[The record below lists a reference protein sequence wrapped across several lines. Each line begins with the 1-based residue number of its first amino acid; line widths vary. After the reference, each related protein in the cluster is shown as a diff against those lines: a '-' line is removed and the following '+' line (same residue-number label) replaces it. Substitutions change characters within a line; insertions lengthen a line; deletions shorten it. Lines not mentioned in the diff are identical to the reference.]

1 MAKRV
6 SASAAEHVVAVRHPA
21 DDAQHIPRINTGG
34 TGSGTGTGENDGGV
48 RPFRPDDMPRV
59 LDYEGM
65 PPPPEDCVMLH
76 GESDSNNNSNSN
88 NLPEFPER
96 VVVLRGSYLFY
107 YDPDDVDD
115 DDDGTNAHSDD
126 KYVGPPLG
134 VVPLDRVV
142 VEFPP
147 GGRRVFREHAP
158 TDARNGYEMLVR
170 HRGEAGGGNG
180 NDDDGEDSDDSE
192 EDVLSGFRRPG
203 GASGGGAGGAAGSSK
218 AKNCR
223 APHYLVASSLGER
236 EEWAAAIRVRAEA
249 ARGRLTRL
257 RPAKNRSVASTA
269 ASTAQRSRVSSA
281 ERSAAAAKAG
291 GPNPFDGDG
300 GHSDDEEDEG
310 EPGAISSPERR
321 RGGAVAVANGRDGS
335 ARQSSSA
342 SASNRKRDGSA
353 KAGASGAGGAG
364 GGIKI
369 PGRPGTFDAAALG
382 VAPEE
387 QADVNSALRQFGQS
401 RFDEAA
407 WVEDFFKRHNE
418 FDAPGMVRKLEKWQG
433 SMKKG
438 LRGAVLEQYEYF
450 VEASKEMTTM
460 GREVA
465 TLRQLVDAQ
474 LETVQGM
481 RTIDFAAA
489 FADPVADDYS
499 YYSGDDMMGMDD
511 MSAGGSSMGSSV
523 EGALGGGGGAG
534 KHRRRG
540 SQASTDEGPDDED
553 EEDEGSFMEIPSWLD
568 DATEEV
574 SAFLKE
580 CRYTDATD
588 LIVRARTEVNDVLA
602 QHERLT
608 DKRLGKKQLS
618 SMQRILHDLDGLS
631 ERLGNR
637 LAEGL
642 RRKNE
647 ALKQTIKRERA
658 DPLSVLA
665 PLVSPVCLNDDAV
678 ALHLLVKL
686 GRSNDAATAYSA
698 RRSLLL
704 MECLHERPI
713 ASANVAGTMD
723 VVIYAA
729 QLSQSFFSCLSQ
741 SVEGFL
747 DLFLTDSSGKSK
759 GDSSN
764 NTSFDEMSSIRSS
777 AAINKVPAGA
787 IAAVVLWCDSELSK
801 FAAAFGG
808 TRVLGNLAL
817 SPPVHGGGG
826 DNALGDKESIAD
838 LRKKL
843 RDAEDAGDYSAA
855 AKLRSKLSE
864 IEQDGKGGR
873 SKSGGSKPNAKER
886 EEAIDISAKCVDQ
899 AFQFASENLDSIGLP
914 MTPRLAEYIRARL
927 KGCEGEI
934 AQQLQ
939 SRWGH
944 VTFDWSDE
952 GGAIDIE
959 AEDAAHL
966 RDD

>member
-1 MAKRV
+1 
-6 SASAAEHVVAVRHPA
+6 
-21 DDAQHIPRINTGG
+21 
-34 TGSGTGTGENDGGV
+34 
-48 RPFRPDDMPRV
+48 
-59 LDYEGM
+59 
-65 PPPPEDCVMLH
+65 ML
-76 GESDSNNNSNSN
+76 G
-88 NLPEFPER
+88 
-96 VVVLRGSYLFY
+96 
-107 YDPDDVDD
+107 
-115 DDDGTNAHSDD
+115 
-126 KYVGPPLG
+126 
-134 VVPLDRVV
+134 
-142 VEFPP
+142 
-147 GGRRVFREHAP
+147 
-158 TDARNGYEMLVR
+158 
-170 HRGEAGGGNG
+170 
-180 NDDDGEDSDDSE
+180 
-192 EDVLSGFRRPG
+192 GFRRTG
-203 GASGGGAGGAAGSSK
+203 GASGGGRGGGGRGR
-218 AKNCR
+218 NCR

-236 EEWAAAIRVRAEA
+236 EEWAAAIRVRSEA
-249 ARGRLTRL
+249 SRGRLTRL
-257 RPAKNRSVASTA
+257 RPAKNRSVAATA
-269 ASTAQRSRVSSA
+269 AA
-281 ERSAAAAKAG
+281 SAAAAAASAAASSSRAAASGG
-291 GPNPFDGDG
+291 GPNPFDGGGGDG
-300 GHSDDEEDEG
+300 KGEEDDDDEEE
-310 EPGAISSPERR
+310 EPGAISSSSPPDRR
-321 RGGAVAVANGRDGS
+321 RAGGS
-335 ARQSSSA
+335 TARQSA
-342 SASNRKRDGSA
+342 PA
-353 KAGASGAGGAG
+353 KAGSGGGGGGGGG

-407 WVEDFFKRHNE
+407 WVEDFFTRHNE
-418 FDAPGMVRKLEKWQG
+418 FDAPGMVRRLEKWQG

-523 EGALGGGGGAG
+523 EGALGGGGAA

-588 LIVRARTEVNDVLA
+588 LIVRARAEVNDVLA

-713 ASANVAGTMD
+713 ASANIAGTMD

-747 DLFLTDSSGKSK
+747 DLFLTDSNGKSK
-759 GDSSN
+759 NDI

-817 SPPVHGGGG
+817 SPPVHGSG
-826 DNALGDKESIAD
+826 DSALGDKESIAD

-855 AKLRSKLSE
+855 AKFRSKLSE
-864 IEQDGKGGR
+864 MEQDGKGGR

-959 AEDAAHL
+959 AEDAYL

>member
-1 MAKRV
+1 M
-6 SASAAEHVVAVRHPA
+6 
-21 DDAQHIPRINTGG
+21 
-34 TGSGTGTGENDGGV
+34 
-48 RPFRPDDMPRV
+48 
-59 LDYEGM
+59 
-65 PPPPEDCVMLH
+65 
-76 GESDSNNNSNSN
+76 
-88 NLPEFPER
+88 
-96 VVVLRGSYLFY
+96 
-107 YDPDDVDD
+107 
-115 DDDGTNAHSDD
+115 
-126 KYVGPPLG
+126 
-134 VVPLDRVV
+134 
-142 VEFPP
+142 
-147 GGRRVFREHAP
+147 FREHAP
-158 TDARNGYEMLVR
+158 TDARNGYEMLVK
-170 HRGEAGGGNG
+170 HRGEVGDNGDG
-180 NDDDGEDSDDSE
+180 NDSDGSE

-203 GASGGGAGGAAGSSK
+203 GGASGSGNGGG
-218 AKNCR
+218 KNCR

-249 ARGRLTRL
+249 SRGRLTRL

-269 ASTAQRSRVSSA
+269 ASTAQRSRVGSA
-281 ERSAAAAKAG
+281 ERSSAAAATSKAG
-291 GPNPFDGDG
+291 GAGDANPFDGGD
-300 GHSDDEEDEG
+300 GHSDEEDDDQ

-321 RGGAVAVANGRDGS
+321 RGAGSGAVTNGRDGS
-335 ARQSSSA
+335 ARQSSA
-342 SASNRKRDGSA
+342 GGAGGGGRKRDGSSSASSSA
-353 KAGASGAGGAG
+353 KAGGGG

-489 FADPVADDYS
+489 FADDYS

-523 EGALGGGGGAG
+523 EGALGGGGGGGGGGGTA

-747 DLFLTDSSGKSK
+747 DLFLTDSNGKSK
-759 GDSSN
+759 SDI

-817 SPPVHGGGG
+817 SPPVHGGGES
-826 DNALGDKESIAD
+826 ALGDKESIAD
-838 LRKKL
+838 LRRKL

-855 AKLRSKLSE
+855 AKLRSKLSDM
-864 IEQDGKGGR
+864 EQNGKGGR

-934 AQQLQ
+934 AQHLQ

-952 GGAIDIE
+952 GGTIDIE
-959 AEDAAHL
+959 AEDAYL
-966 RDD
+966 RED

>member
-1 MAKRV
+1 MMAGR
-6 SASAAEHVVAVRHPA
+6 APSAAASEHVVSVPHPT
-21 DDAQHIPRINTGG
+21 DASQHIPRIGTGG
-34 TGSGTGTGENDGGV
+34 SAAGDSL

-59 LDYEGM
+59 LDYDGL
-65 PPPPEDCVMLH
+65 PPPPDDCVMLH
-76 GESDSNNNSNSN
+76 GETAEGGGGGSGD

-96 VVVLRGSYLFY
+96 VVVLRGAYLFY

-115 DDDGTNAHSDD
+115 DDDGTNAHSAD

-134 VVPLDRVV
+134 VVPVDRVM

-170 HRGEAGGGNG
+170 HRGEAGAGGG
-180 NDDDGEDSDDSE
+180 GEDSDDDDDE
-192 EDVLSGFRRPG
+192 EDVLGGFRR
-203 GASGGGAGGAAGSSK
+203 GGGGGGGGGNKAGG
-218 AKNCR
+218 KNCR
-223 APHYLVASSLGER
+223 SPHYLVASSLGER
-236 EEWAAAIRVRAEA
+236 EEWAAAIRVRSEA
-249 ARGRLTRL
+249 SHGRVTRL
-257 RPAKNRSVASTA
+257 RPADKNRSVAATA
-269 ASTAQRSRVSSA
+269 AGS
-281 ERSAAAAKAG
+281 
-291 GPNPFDGDG
+291 PNPFEG
-300 GHSDDEEDEG
+300 GEDDDES
-310 EPGAISSPERR
+310 GAISSPERR
-321 RGGAVAVANGRDGS
+321 RGANGSGRSNGDVSARPTTPVAAGGKRRDGS
-335 ARQSSSA
+335 ATSSA
-342 SASNRKRDGSA
+342 
-353 KAGASGAGGAG
+353 AGAKGRAG
-364 GGIKI
+364 IRI
-369 PGRPGTFDAAALG
+369 PGRPGTIDAAGLG

-387 QADVNSALRQFGQS
+387 QADVDNALRQFGQS

-407 WVEDFFKRHNE
+407 WVDDFFKRHNE

-499 YYSGDDMMGMDD
+499 YYSDDMMGMDD

-523 EGALGGGGGAG
+523 EGALGAGGGRA
-534 KHRRRG
+534 KHRPRG

-553 EEDEGSFMEIPSWLD
+553 EEDDGSFMEIPSWLD

-588 LIVRARTEVNDVLA
+588 LIVRARAEVNDVLA

-642 RRKNE
+642 RQKNE

-658 DPLSVLA
+658 DPLSILA

-678 ALHLLVKL
+678 ALNLLVKL
-686 GRSNDAATAYSA
+686 GRSNDAATAYSS

-713 ASANVAGTMD
+713 ASANVPGTMD

-747 DLFLTDSSGKSK
+747 DLFLADPSGKSK
-759 GDSSN
+759 SDISA
-764 NTSFDEMSSIRSS
+764 SFDEMSSIRSG
-777 AAINKVPAGA
+777 AANKVPAGA

-817 SPPVHGGGG
+817 SPPVNGGG
-826 DNALGDKESIAD
+826 AKEHGDKEA
-838 LRKKL
+838 
-843 RDAEDAGDYSAA
+843 
-855 AKLRSKLSE
+855 
-864 IEQDGKGGR
+864 DGKSGR
-873 SKSGGSKPNAKER
+873 SKSGDSKANSKER

-927 KGCEGEI
+927 KGCDGEI

-939 SRWGH
+939 TRWGH
-944 VTFDWSDE
+944 VTFDWSE
-952 GGAIDIE
+952 ESGAIDV
-959 AEDAAHL
+959 EDDAYL